1 MSNCNETRAD
11 SKFDIKF
18 QKNNTDFVDLV
29 LHSVRKVLNSQLNGI
44 TKGTRGG

>member
-29 LHSVRKVLNSQLNGI
+29 LHSVWKVLNSHLNGI
-44 TKGTRGG
+44 TKGTKGC